1 MQEKRWGNEYRTTL
15 ICIDSC
21 AGRVWSGRLYHPCLP
36 QGERFHSL
44 LDLIF
49 RMEQLL
55 DQMLFPQPYTARR
68 FFGQP
73 QTVSNGAPLGD
84 EEQRGACATF
94 AVRILFRQNAS
105 WQGSVTWIEGQR
117 EESFRSVLEL
127 IQLLSSAL
135 PEGGQGRE
143 PG

>member
-1 MQEKRWGNEYRTTL
+1 MQEKRWGNEFRTTV

-21 AGRVWSGRLYHPCLP
+21 AGSVWSGRLYNPYLP
-36 QGERFHSL
+36 GGERFRSL
-44 LDLIF
+44 LEMLLQ
-49 RMEQLL
+49 MERLL

-73 QTVSNGAPLGD
+73 QTVPNGAPLG
-84 EEQRGACATF
+84 EAEQRGVCATF

-135 PEGGQGRE
+135 PEGGQGTA